1 MKKIQILYL
10 LVAIFAVSC
19 STKSTAELTG
29 LNESIEVKIDSLLEL
44 MTLEEKIGQLN
55 QYSVGAELTGPGA
68 KSDYEQKRLSL
79 LQSGQVGSVLNLLG
93 AAETR
98 KMQEMVVNNSRL
110 GIPLLFSY
118 DVVHG
123 YKTIFPIPLG
133 ESASWDMEAIK
144 KSAAVAAL
152 ETAAAG
158 VHWTFAPMVDI
169 SRDARWGRVM
179 EGAGEDPYLGA
190 EIAKA
195 RVHGF
200 QGDDLSDVST
210 IAATAKHFA
219 GYGFVESG
227 KDYNNVYLGKSM
239 LLNSILP
246 PFEAANDAGVA
257 TFMNAFNDIDGVP
270 STASDYLLRDLLKGA
285 WGFDGLVVSDWN
297 SIGEMVTHGTVKD
310 EAEAAVYAINAGTDV
325 DMEADAYIENLKT
338 AVETGAVKIAAID
351 DATRRVLRIKYRLG
365 LFEDPYKYSDIA
377 REKATLM
384 NAENMAAARDVAKKS
399 IVLLKNERNLLPL
412 NKPKNI
418 AVIGPLAKD
427 KDSPIGNW
435 RAAGEANSAVSFFEG
450 ISTALPS
457 ASIRYAEGCKLS
469 IGPNNFFEE
478 TVIEESDRSGF
489 ARARN
494 IARNADVVFM
504 VLGETAYMSGEGRS
518 RADIGLPGL
527 QLELLKE
534 VYKVNKNIVLVLM
547 NGRPL
552 TLVWEAENIPV
563 IVETWHLGS
572 EAGNAIADVLTGKY
586 NPSGKLPMSFP
597 RSVGQLPI
605 YYNHKNTGRP
615 SSGPGQVFY
624 THHGDVDNSPLY
636 PFGFG
641 LSYSKFEYENM
652 QIDKN
657 RMTVNDSIIVS
668 VTVQNTSAVDGEEV
682 IQLYLQDE
690 VGSITRP
697 VKELKDFKKL
707 MIKGGTSQ
715 KMTFTINH
723 KDLAFYRKDFT
734 YGTEPGSFKVFVGTN
749 SNDLL
754 MGQFELTEGTDF

>member
-1 MKKIQILYL
+1 
-10 LVAIFAVSC
+10 
-19 STKSTAELTG
+19 
-29 LNESIEVKIDSLLEL
+29 
-44 MTLEEKIGQLN
+44 
-55 QYSVGAELTGPGA
+55 
-68 KSDYEQKRLSL
+68 
-79 LQSGQVGSVLNLLG
+79 
-93 AAETR
+93 
-98 KMQEMVVNNSRL
+98 
-110 GIPLLFSY
+110 
-118 DVVHG
+118 
-123 YKTIFPIPLG
+123 
-133 ESASWDMEAIK
+133 
-144 KSAAVAAL
+144 
-152 ETAAAG
+152 
-158 VHWTFAPMVDI
+158 
-169 SRDARWGRVM
+169 
-179 EGAGEDPYLGA
+179 
-190 EIAKA
+190 
-195 RVHGF
+195 
-200 QGDDLSDVST
+200 
-210 IAATAKHFA
+210 
-219 GYGFVESG
+219 
-227 KDYNNVYLGKSM
+227 
-239 LLNSILP
+239 
-246 PFEAANDAGVA
+246 
-257 TFMNAFNDIDGVP
+257 
-270 STASDYLLRDLLKGA
+270 
-285 WGFDGLVVSDWN
+285 
-297 SIGEMVTHGTVKD
+297 
-310 EAEAAVYAINAGTDV
+310 
-325 DMEADAYIENLKT
+325 
-338 AVETGAVKIAAID
+338 
-351 DATRRVLRIKYRLG
+351 
-365 LFEDPYKYSDIA
+365 
-377 REKATLM
+377 
-384 NAENMAAARDVAKKS
+384 
-399 IVLLKNERNLLPL
+399 
-412 NKPKNI
+412 
-418 AVIGPLAKD
+418 
-427 KDSPIGNW
+427 
-435 RAAGEANSAVSFFEG
+435 
-450 ISTALPS
+450 
-457 ASIRYAEGCKLS
+457 
-469 IGPNNFFEE
+469 
-478 TVIEESDRSGF
+478 
-489 ARARN
+489 
-494 IARNADVVFM
+494 
-504 VLGETAYMSGEGRS
+504 MSGEGRS
-518 RADIGLPGL
+518 RADIGFPGL

-749 SNDLL
+749 
-754 MGQFELTEGTDF
+754 